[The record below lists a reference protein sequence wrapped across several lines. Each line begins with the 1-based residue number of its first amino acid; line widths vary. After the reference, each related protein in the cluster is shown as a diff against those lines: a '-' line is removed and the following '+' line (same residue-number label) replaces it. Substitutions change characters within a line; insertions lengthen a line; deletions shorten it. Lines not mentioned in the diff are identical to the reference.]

1 MVKQKR
7 QLQKGAALALS
18 LLLLLGSLAGCGGKP
33 QEDASGADE
42 PSSSY
47 TPPTNGD
54 GYIVV
59 TMPVTL
65 SGGNTAKQLEA
76 QHQTKIAGMS
86 KEEIEQLSWSDV
98 TANKDGSFNYIFTPE
113 QFQRTKETAYMAGRL
128 IDAATNTFPQEFI
141 KAAEYADIDEAGI
154 PWTLI
159 VSVDR
164 KTYES
169 FTLVNSY
176 YVTLTPAIYI
186 GMYQV
191 LCGVPGDEWAV
202 HVTVKDADSDEVISE
217 HDFPTRGE

>member
-7 QLQKGAALALS
+7 RLQKGAALALS

-33 QEDASGADE
+33 QKDASSADG
-42 PSSSY
+42 PTNTY
-47 TPPTNGD
+47 TPPVNED

-59 TMPVTL
+59 TMPITL
-65 SGGNTAKQLEA
+65 TGGNTAEELEA
-76 QHQTKIAGMS
+76 QHQALIAGMS
-86 KEEIEQLSWSDV
+86 EEEIAKLYWTNI
-98 TANKDGSFNYIFTPE
+98 TANEDGSFNYILTPE
-113 QFQRTKETAYMAGRL
+113 QFQRIKETSYMSGKL

-176 YVTLTPAIYI
+176 YVMLTPAIYI

-202 HVTVKDADSDEVISE
+202 HVTVKDADSGEVISE